1 MTLAGKTAFVTG
13 GTGFIGGRLIEVLT
27 AQYGMNVRALVRNS
41 YSGAGAYRAAGCGA
55 QLVEGDIADQAAMVA
70 AVKGCD
76 FVFHCAFGTTGD
88 PKLDRPVTVGGTA
101 SLAHAAAVNGV
112 THFVHLSTMVIFGD
126 TPPVV
131 DESFTPTKM
140 WNWPYPHEKRDAERA
155 VLAENARSG
164 LPATILR
171 LGSIYGP
178 WGPAFTY
185 YPIASLKAGRVVLVD
200 DGEGVSNAAYIDD
213 VIQAMILAAQRA
225 DARPDMFII
234 RGPDQVTWRQFYAAY
249 EAMLG
254 TDSLVSM
261 SLPEVRRHQKLMRR
275 SAVKRAVPAAMA
287 VLKRDDGFKTLAGQL
302 PLIKPAWKF
311 YRKHIKP
318 APEIL
323 VAPDTAAAVTTEDS
337 RPLIALPKMMWGS
350 YALRTDFKIDR
361 AREVLGYAPQY
372 DLAKGMALTE
382 QWARWAN
389 LIDPA

>member
-1 MTLAGKTAFVTG
+1 VTLAGKTAFVTG

-55 QLVEGDIADQAAMVA
+55 ELVEGDITDADSMVE
-70 AVKGCD
+70 AVNGCD

-88 PKLDRPVTVGGTA
+88 AKMDRAVTVDGTA
-101 SLAHAAAVNGV
+101 SLARAAAANGV
-112 THFVHLSTMVIFGD
+112 EHFVHLSTMVIFGD

-131 DESFTPTKM
+131 DETFTPTRM
-140 WNWPYPHEKRDAERA
+140 WDWPYPHQKRDAERA
-155 VLAENARSG
+155 VLAENGRSG
-164 LPATILR
+164 LPTTILR

-200 DGEGVSNAAYIDD
+200 DGTGVSNAAYIDD
-213 VIQAMILAAQRA
+213 VIQAMILAAKRGNA
-225 DARPDMFII
+225 PPDMFII
-234 RGPDQVTWRQFYAAY
+234 RGPDQVTWRQFYDAY

-261 SLPEVRRHQKLMRR
+261 SLREVRRHQSVVRR

-287 VLKRDDGFKTLAGQL
+287 VLKRDDAFKKLAGQL
-302 PLIKPAWKF
+302 PLLKPAWKF
-311 YRKHIKP
+311 YRKHINQP
-318 APEIL
+318 ADVV
-323 VAPDTAAAVTTEDS
+323 VAPDAAPEAALDS
-337 RPLIALPKMMWGS
+337 RPLVALPEMMWGS
-350 YALRTDFKIDR
+350 YALQTDFKIDR
-361 AREVLGYAPQY
+361 ARNILGYNPQY

-382 QWARWAN
+382 EWARWAN